1 MQKLLMMQKI
11 KKSLRNIGRV
21 LIKWQF
27 YIPWNVMLI
36 DDKLNSIK
44 YFAAVWKPLSNSL
57 ASAITHETT
66 SSFTQ
71 EIAYNPQQ

>member
-1 MQKLLMMQKI
+1 
-11 KKSLRNIGRV
+11 
-21 LIKWQF
+21 
-27 YIPWNVMLI
+27 MLI

-57 ASAITHETT
+57 ASAITHEAT
-66 SSFTQ
+66 SAFTQ